1 MTLAWL
7 APLFVL
13 FEIAQLL
20 VATRYIGIEQ
30 IRKGVHPL
38 EEHPRGP
45 ALLSAVWVAGIV
57 ANYLYQIA
65 LLCQPRETG
74 LPALLMIGVSLGG
87 FGLRRMLGLK
97 YALVVLTFEGAMRAG
112 FLAYVF
118 IAVVIHPSWHGWPGP
133 TLMGR

>member
-1 MTLAWL
+1 MTLALL

-30 IRKGVHPL
+30 IHKGVHPL
-38 EEHPRGP
+38 DERPRGP
-45 ALLSAVWVAGIV
+45 ALLSALWVAGIF
-57 ANYLYQIA
+57 ANYFYQIA

-74 LPALLMIGVSLGG
+74 LPALLLIGVSLVGY
-87 FGLRRMLGLK
+87 GLRRSLGLK
-97 YALVVLTFEGAMRAG
+97 WALVVLTFEGALRAG

-118 IAVVIHPSWHGWPGP
+118 IAVVIHPHWHGWPGP